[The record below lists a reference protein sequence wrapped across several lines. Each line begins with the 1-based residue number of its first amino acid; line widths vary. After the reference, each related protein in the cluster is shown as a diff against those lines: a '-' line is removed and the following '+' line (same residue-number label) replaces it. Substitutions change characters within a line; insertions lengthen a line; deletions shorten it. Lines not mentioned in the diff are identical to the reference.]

1 MPLSY
6 DPWSDRGFS
15 VAELQACAE
24 SQGVEFRHGDILII
38 RVGFTKRFTE
48 ASKDE
53 RRNIPGTLLVIS
65 NSRLSLDAF
74 FKKRF
79 LLFYSAGVEQGEEM
93 KRFLWFVFF
102 YYSLRMQPGEHYF

>member
-24 SQGVEFRHGDILII
+24 AQGVEFRHGDILII

-48 ASKDE
+48 TTKEE
-53 RRNIPGTLLVIS
+53 RRNMAGTLLVIIHF
-65 NSRLSLDAF
+65 LPLPKTHF
-74 FKKRF
+74 FF
-79 LLFYSAGVEQGEEM
+79 
-93 KRFLWFVFF
+93 
-102 YYSLRMQPGEHYF
+102 